1 MIEIEIQPNYLL
13 SIKARLISKNKFL
26 FNKLFFVVDDEHLP
40 ENEYDYFLST
50 YHEQQYRLI
59 YSSHDHQL

>member
-1 MIEIEIQPNYLL
+1 MIEIEIQPHYLL
-13 SIKARLISKNKFL
+13 SINARLISKNKFL

-50 YHEQQYRLI
+50 YHEQQY
-59 YSSHDHQL
+59 